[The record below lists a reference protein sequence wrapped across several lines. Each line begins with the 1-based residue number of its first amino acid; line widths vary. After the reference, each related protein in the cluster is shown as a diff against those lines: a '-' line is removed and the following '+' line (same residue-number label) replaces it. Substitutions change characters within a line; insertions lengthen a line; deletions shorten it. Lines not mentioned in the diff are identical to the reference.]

1 MKRNLN
7 ALRIWIVG
15 SCRGLYRNSHL
26 MFLSAK
32 FSSRTLICRNSTVKN
47 RLYHVWLHWS
57 TRGYDILC
65 TSCNLTKP
73 AVGSIQKSDGYIGYE
88 PHAARIEPA
97 WTCVEI
103 DNDIY
108 QYKSIAIE
116 IRIVLQNVKI
126 TTWAVYLGFSTGWM
140 CGRVIFAAQM
150 AANFHPPIS
159 VFYRSNAFDMIR
171 DENE

>member
-1 MKRNLN
+1 MS
-7 ALRIWIVG
+7 RI
-15 SCRGLYRNSHL
+15 
-26 MFLSAK
+26 
-32 FSSRTLICRNSTVKN
+32 
-47 RLYHVWLHWS
+47 
-57 TRGYDILC
+57 
-65 TSCNLTKP
+65 
-73 AVGSIQKSDGYIGYE
+73 Q
-88 PHAARIEPA
+88 PA